1 MKGAEPLAGAA
12 FSTAARLGADRTVV
26 QLVRTTV
33 EDTVVGADSAPGHA
47 RSDRFEIAV
56 RVHRDG
62 AVGVADGPLLDRHSV
77 LDLTER
83 AAELARASGAGRSV
97 RPAQRPAPG
106 NPQERVYRS
115 PVAIDPFSLS
125 PGERAEPLREARA
138 RALAVAGCT
147 HAVVRASAYRRE
159 SMLLSSD
166 GDRHHLESTQ
176 TGGWLTAAADGPSGP
191 ATRSYPDRT
200 GRHDMGGWEHVHGL
214 DLPGGAERAAR
225 EAVLLSRAKP
235 CPSGT
240 GPAVIDSSQL
250 TLQIHESIGHPLELD
265 RILGWELD
273 YAGGS
278 FVGLT
283 DVGHLAYASD
293 QVTVV
298 ADPVSGRGVGS
309 MPWDDEGTPTAVTP
323 LIDRGLLVGLLS
335 STTSTAAAGLPSAP
349 GSARTEGAGLPLVR
363 MTNINLQPGSGS
375 LGDLLSDMGDGL
387 LISGNQSFSIDD
399 DRDRFHFSCELAW
412 RVRGGRLVEPLRAPR
427 YHGRTLDFWRSCQRV
442 AGAEE
447 WAMHSVT
454 FCMKGN
460 PIQTARV
467 GHGAAPALFSEV
479 SYGSWE

>member
-1 MKGAEPLAGAA
+1 IPARHPAPAEP
-12 FSTAARLGADRTVV
+12 
-26 QLVRTTV
+26 
-33 EDTVVGADSAPGHA
+33 EE
-47 RSDRFEIAV
+47 RS
-56 RVHRDG
+56 
-62 AVGVADGPLLDRHSV
+62 
-77 LDLTER
+77 
-83 AAELARASGAGRSV
+83 
-97 RPAQRPAPG
+97 
-106 NPQERVYRS
+106 YRG
-115 PVAIDPFSLS
+115 PVAVDPFALS

-138 RALAVAGCT
+138 RALAVPGCT
-147 HAVVRASAYRRE
+147 HAVARASAYRRD
-159 SMLLSSD
+159 SRLLSSD
-166 GDRHHLESTQ
+166 GGRLRLELTQ
-176 TGGWLTAAADGPSGP
+176 AGGWVSAGADGPSGP
-191 ATRSYPDRT
+191 ATRSYPERT
-200 GRHDMGGWEHVHGL
+200 GRHDQGGWEHVLAL

-240 GPAVIDSSQL
+240 GPVVIDSSQL

-278 FVGLT
+278 FVGLP

-323 LIDRGLLVGLLS
+323 LIDRGRLVGLLS
-335 STTSTAAAGLPSAP
+335 SATSTAAAGLPPAP
-349 GSARTEGAGLPLVR
+349 GSARTEGAGLSLVR

-375 LGDLLSDMGDGL
+375 LEDLLSDLGDGL
-387 LISGNQSFSIDD
+387 FLRGNQSFSIDD

-427 YHGRTLDFWRSCQRV
+427 YHGRTLDFWRSCRRV
-442 AGAEE
+442 AGPEE